1 MDEIINYRDLP
12 EDEKDNVLNQLFSI
26 GFCPAWGGVK
36 DMKQEMEKSV
46 DGRLPQYAFV
56 RRDGELIGY
65 LFLIAQ
71 AEKTNRVF
79 PWWAVDNSDELPLA
93 TDIRLLEY
101 GVNLCEKAGCCVLA
115 ERLKAQIENH
125 KKGIGRRPEAL
136 SR

>member
-12 EDEKDNVLNQLFSI
+12 QDEKDKVLSRLLGI

-36 DMKQEMEKSV
+36 DMKREMEKSV
-46 DGRLPQYAFV
+46 EGRLPQYVFV
-56 RRDGELIGY
+56 RRNGELIGY

-71 AEKTNRVF
+71 AEKTSRVF

-101 GVNLCEKAGCCVLA
+101 GVSLCEKAGCFVLV
-115 ERLKAQIENH
+115 ERLKAQMENH
-125 KKGIGRRPEAL
+125 KKGVGRRPEAL